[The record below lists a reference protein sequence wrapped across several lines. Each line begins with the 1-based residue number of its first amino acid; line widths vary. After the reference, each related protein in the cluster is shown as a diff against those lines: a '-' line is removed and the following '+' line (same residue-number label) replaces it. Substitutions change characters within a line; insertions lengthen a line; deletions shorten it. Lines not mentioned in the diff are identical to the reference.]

1 MPVGAASPPRGRH
14 VQAARKPLSGRQ
26 FPVDSGPFLH
36 CFVPIRAG
44 RDPAVADPPDQGRLA
59 DRETRADPGQ
69 DPQAASIPGLHS
81 LSAGVSIHVRAAVA
95 AVMLA

>member
-44 RDPAVADPPDQGRLA
+44 RDPAVADPSNQCRLA
-59 DRETRADPGQ
+59 DRANVIRPRPRPAGCFV
-69 DPQAASIPGLHS
+69 SWS
-81 LSAGVSIHVRAAVA
+81 LFPFCPVFRSTFVPPWPS
-95 AVMLA
+95 